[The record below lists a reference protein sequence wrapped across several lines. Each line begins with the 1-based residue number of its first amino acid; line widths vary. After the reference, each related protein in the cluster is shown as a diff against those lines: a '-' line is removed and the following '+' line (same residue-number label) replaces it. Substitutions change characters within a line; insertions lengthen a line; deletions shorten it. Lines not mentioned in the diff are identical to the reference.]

1 MPPLSVPVTF
11 ATMST
16 APTPRFAVIIPACDE
31 EPCLGAVLE
40 ELRAALAGHSHLLA
54 VGVNG
59 SVDRTAE
66 IARAHGA
73 LVAETAARGYGH
85 GCLAAIDL
93 LEREHPPVDGYVFFA
108 ADGANDPRDLA
119 ALFAARARG
128 AEMVLGCRTRLRANW
143 RLMNLQYVIANR
155 VFGAWCGCLTGRFFA
170 DLGPL
175 RFIGRELFHA
185 LRLREWTMGW
195 TIEAQIRAARLG
207 AEIVEVPVRE
217 RERLAGRQKV
227 SRVSLRRTFS
237 VGAQIIAA
245 GFRARFGDYAPVSA
259 PVPAVPAAPA
269 LH

>member
-1 MPPLSVPVTF
+1 MPT
-11 ATMST
+11 AT
-16 APTPRFAVIIPACDE
+16 APRFAVIIPACDE
-31 EPCLGAVLE
+31 EPCLGAVLD
-40 ELRAALAGHSHLLA
+40 ELRVALAGRSYLVA

-59 SVDRTAE
+59 STDRTAE

-85 GCLAAIDL
+85 GCRAAVDL

-108 ADGANDPRDLA
+108 ADGANDPRDIAALLA
-119 ALFAARARG
+119 ARENGAA
-128 AEMVLGCRTRLRANW
+128 MVLGCRTRYRENW
-143 RLMNLQYVIANR
+143 RLMNLQYVFANR
-155 VFGAWCGCLTGRFFA
+155 VFGALCGLLTGRFFA

-195 TIEAQIRAARLG
+195 TIEAQVRAARLG
-207 AEIVEVPVRE
+207 AEMAEVPVRE

-227 SRVSLRRTFS
+227 SRVSLRRTFAIG
-237 VGAQIIAA
+237 VKIIAA
-245 GFRARFGDYAPVSA
+245 GFRARFGDYETVTAPA
-259 PVPAVPAAPA
+259 AVPAPQA